1 MIDVKMLKT
10 SGNVE
15 YFEVSLLLDGPLHL
29 LLQHLLVLVD
39 LVQPLLHPPRPLP
52 VDNVTKYSMSNFGI
66 HFEWE
71 ISREI
76 VM

>member
-1 MIDVKMLKT
+1 MIGVKMLKT

-15 YFEVSLLLDGPLHL
+15 YFEVALLLDGPLHL

-52 VDNVTKYSMSNFGI
+52 VDIIQFPISGCVLTEYEISQENGI
-66 HFEWE
+66 H
-71 ISREI
+71 I
-76 VM
+76 